1 MNNMQS
7 HFYIKKEL
15 GSYIASLRFQHAL
28 RMRDLASSL
37 GISTPYLSQI
47 EHGTRLN
54 PSPLLIRYIA
64 EKLSLSKDETLTLYD
79 LYAEATGQLPPD
91 ITEYLTGNQVA
102 LQALRQARDANVT
115 AEDWERF
122 IGQLKK

>member
-1 MNNMQS
+1 MNNT
-7 HFYIKKEL
+7 L

-47 EHGTRLN
+47 EHGIRLN
-54 PSPLLIRYIA
+54 PSPLLIRSIA
-64 EKLSLSKDETLTLYD
+64 EKLSLSKDEALTLYD

-91 ITEYLTGNQVA
+91 ITEYLTGNQA
-102 LQALRQARDANVT
+102 AIQALRQACDANAT
-115 AEDWERF
+115 TEDWERF